1 MASEG
6 KLAGSGKNGGIARAN
21 RGVRGILG
29 DENVCY
35 NVLMTNRALLFISI
49 LLVMLMLLIMNFT
62 TPTEIGPLGVLVFFT
77 ILYVATFGVFAVL
90 TGTFF
95 KLKGKRKTGRKERF
109 YAAIISF
116 MPIILLLMQSFG
128 GISILSVVMI
138 LIFEFLGCFLVYKV
152 V

>member
-1 MASEG
+1 MW
-6 KLAGSGKNGGIARAN
+6 
-21 RGVRGILG
+21 
-29 DENVCY
+29 Y

-77 ILYVATFGVFAVL
+77 ILYMATFGVFAVL

-95 KLKGKRKTGRKERF
+95 KLKGKKETGRKERF

-116 MPIILLLMQSFG
+116 MPIILLLMQSLG
-128 GISILSVVMI
+128 GISIFSVVMI
-138 LIFEFLGCFLVYKV
+138 VIFEFLGCFLVYKV